1 MYTGMGRVGLT
12 RTQPQGHILPMWLKM
27 IEKSPG
33 LYKYS
38 TGYLGLCKPCPIE
51 LLIVMSRGG
60 LFSNWV
66 FIYVM

>member
-1 MYTGMGRVGLT
+1 
-12 RTQPQGHILPMWLKM
+12 M